1 MCLSVSVQMCFLFIS
16 YPQDVTLSPDYG
28 KAHYF
33 KGPHDEIGGS
43 VKRKVYQDVSSNR
56 SVITSA
62 EDFVQYAHE
71 FCNSDILYLDKTD
84 IAEVDVTNTVQYI
97 YLVHFKYAALKE

>member
-1 MCLSVSVQMCFLFIS
+1 M
-16 YPQDVTLSPDYG
+16 TLSWDYG
-28 KAHYF
+28 KARYF

-62 EDFVQYAHE
+62 KHFVQYTHE
-71 FCNSDILYLDKTD
+71 FCNSVVLYLDKTD

-97 YLVHFKYAALKE
+97 YLVRFKYAALKE